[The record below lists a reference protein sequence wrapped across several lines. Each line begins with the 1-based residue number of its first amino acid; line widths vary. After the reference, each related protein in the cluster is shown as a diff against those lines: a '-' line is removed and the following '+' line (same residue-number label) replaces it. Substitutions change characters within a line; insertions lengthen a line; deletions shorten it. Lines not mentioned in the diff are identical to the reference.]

1 MPSLQ
6 TMVSHLN
13 MSFKSSFETHLK
25 SEGFD
30 VLDLWSQIDDAIISL
45 TLKNEED
52 MSERSKEFGVPE
64 NFFELVRFDF
74 LIDENLEIHL
84 MEVNM
89 SPNLTPTAKKFEPHG
104 SSYEQVTYN
113 ALHCAIG
120 IDYKTE

>member
-6 TMVSHLN
+6 TMVSNLN
-13 MSFKSSFETHLK
+13 LSFKSSFETHLR

-30 VLDLWSQIDDAIISL
+30 VLDLWMQVDDAIVTL

-52 MSERSKEFGVPE
+52 MSERTKEYGIPE

-74 LIDENLEIHL
+74 MIDEDLKIHL

-89 SPNLTPTAKKFEPHG
+89 SPNLTPSAEKFKLHA

-113 ALHCAIG
+113 ALHCALG
-120 IDYKTE
+120 IDYKAE